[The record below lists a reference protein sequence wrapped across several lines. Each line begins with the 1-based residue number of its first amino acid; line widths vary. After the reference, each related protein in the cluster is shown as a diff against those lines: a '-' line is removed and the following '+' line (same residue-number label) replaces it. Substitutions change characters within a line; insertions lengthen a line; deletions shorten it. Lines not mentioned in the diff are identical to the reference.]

1 MGGAE
6 AETLGAESEGR
17 GFEPPLGHI
26 VIRGMLGLCILGA
39 TSRGKRF
46 IDKCHVPS

>member
-1 MGGAE
+1 M
-6 AETLGAESEGR
+6 AETLGPGSEGR

-26 VIRGMLGLCILGA
+26 VMRGTLGPRILGA

-46 IDKCHVPS
+46 IDECRVAG